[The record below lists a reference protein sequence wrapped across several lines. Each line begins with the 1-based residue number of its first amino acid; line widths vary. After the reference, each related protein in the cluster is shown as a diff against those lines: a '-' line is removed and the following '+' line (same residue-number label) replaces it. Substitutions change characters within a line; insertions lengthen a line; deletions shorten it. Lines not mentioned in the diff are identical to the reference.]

1 MNRINYQKELDKVIE
16 SLSQQEKVPTLLLHS
31 CCAPCSSYVLEYL
44 SNYFGITV
52 FYYNPNIYPDE
63 EYEMRVR
70 EQQRFIR
77 AFPAKHPIDFI
88 EGAYDKE
95 RFYEMARGLE
105 AVPEGGQRC
114 FQCYELRLRE
124 AGELAKARDFDYF
137 TTTLSIS
144 PMKNAEK
151 LNEIGLRLAEELGV
165 SYLCSDFKKRNG
177 YKRSTELSR
186 EYGMYRQDYCGCV
199 YSYHERHNQ

>member
-124 AGELAKARDFDYF
+124 AGELAKARGFDYF

-165 SYLCSDFKKRNG
+165 AYLCSDFKKRNG
-177 YKRSTELSR
+177 YKRSTEISK

-199 YSYHERHNQ
+199 YSYHERHNK

>member
-16 SLSQQEKVPTLLLHS
+16 SLSQQEKIPTLLLHS

-151 LNEIGLRLAEELGV
+151 LNEIGLRLADELGV

-199 YSYHERHNQ
+199 YSYQERHNQ

>member
-77 AFPAKHPIDFI
+77 EFPAKHPIDFI

-124 AGELAKARDFDYF
+124 AGELAKARGFDYF

-165 SYLCSDFKKRNG
+165 AYLCSDFKKRNG